1 MLIVVSLSR
10 SENWVNSV
18 RVMSVIFMLVQ
29 SITLIT
35 IGVKV
40 VKEIV
45 LM

>member
-18 RVMSVIFMLVQ
+18 RVMSVIVMLVQ
-29 SITLIT
+29 SITLIP

>member
-18 RVMSVIFMLVQ
+18 RVMSVIDMLVQ
-29 SITLIT
+29 PITLIT